1 MPLES
6 LEEMAWFPAVSEVD
20 QKSSEATLPSLGLG
34 GVFSPPPSL
43 FGWPGNLANDIAFLW
58 LLWIL
63 MRRLSLLATLA
74 FFLEQLQV
82 SGLFK
87 SQSHTSV
94 PNSHLTSPYLIME
107 ET

>member
-6 LEEMAWFPAVSEVD
+6 LEEMAWFSAVSEVD

-34 GVFSPPPSL
+34 GVFSPPPGL

-63 MRRLSLLATLA
+63 IKKTE
-74 FFLEQLQV
+74 FTGHFGV
-82 SGLFK
+82 FSGTASSFRA
-87 SQSHTSV
+87 
-94 PNSHLTSPYLIME
+94 I
-107 ET
+107 